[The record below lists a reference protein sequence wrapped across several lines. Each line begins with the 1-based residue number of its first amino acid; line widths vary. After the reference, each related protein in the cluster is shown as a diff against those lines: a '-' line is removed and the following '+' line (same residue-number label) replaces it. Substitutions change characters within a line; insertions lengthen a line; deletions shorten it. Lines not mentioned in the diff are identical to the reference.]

1 MLPTFPRR
9 IVFIVDNSGSQTNL
23 YPFMVDNSNAGIEIY
38 GATINGNVS
47 LTGEWLD
54 LYVNSAAF
62 MVRDTEQARI
72 SDIRITQ
79 AWDALRV
86 AGDSDGFEISN
97 VWVSDVRD
105 DAFENDNPVSGA
117 IRNSLF
123 DGVFSGISLGHKNMA
138 DASHEVLELDGVL
151 MRMESYLF
159 KGQMTHQSPFKM
171 ESKSPQ
177 LSITDSVI
185 AIDNVNHVGDSRLKM
200 AWDKTI
206 HSSNNVFLN
215 LSNDPL
221 PSDYP
226 MPPAGWTVLQG
237 QQARDYWDA
246 AREDWIATRGDDA
259 GPEDGGSQ
267 EPVIRPDDDNDAA
280 DGSEALTLEGTSGDD
295 QLTGSAGDDA
305 LLGKQGSDELLGG
318 GGSDELRGGSG
329 SDKLFGGSGKDDMY
343 GGAGGDELRG
353 GSGNDDL
360 RGRKGNDAL
369 SGGTG
374 EDVLTG
380 GAGKDVFIFN
390 TAPDGSTN
398 VDTIT
403 DFKPG
408 TDKIALD
415 TSVFTSLKGGG
426 DTLDAAFFEIAAR
439 ADDSNDH
446 IMYKWKTGEL
456 FYDAD
461 GSGSGKQIKIA
472 QFDKRLDLD
481 HTDFVV
487 IGEQE
492 PAVDSDGNWNGEDI
506 ITFEALPAD
515 GSFQEISGF
524 APGSDKFVF
533 DSSAFTALQD
543 QQGGMLDETHFEI
556 AARAD
561 DIDDYVMYKWKT
573 GELFYDADGRGGSD
587 QIKIAQ
593 LDAQMALDHSDF
605 LVL

>member
-1 MLPTFPRR
+1 MASTITLTGDYGYEAFRYNGGDAVA
-9 IVFIVDNSGSQTNL
+9 IDATEATWIVDNEGSQTNL
-23 YPFMVDNSNAGIEIY
+23 YPFLVDNANAGIDIY

-79 AWDALRV
+79 AWDALRI
-86 AGDSDGFEISN
+86 AGNSDGFEISN
-97 VWVSDVRD
+97 VWVTDVRD

-138 DASHEVLELDGVL
+138 DASHEVLEIDGLL

-185 AIDNVNHVGDSRLKM
+185 AIDNVNHIGDSRLQL

-215 LSNDPL
+215 LSDDPL

-226 MPPAGWTVLQG
+226 MPPSGWTVLEG
-237 QQARDYWDA
+237 QEARDYWDA
-246 AREDWIATRGDDA
+246 AQADWIASHDGDALPDEGGNQPDESDA
-259 GPEDGGSQ
+259 LEPEAPQPDPEPDQDPAAETPVTGDNGSL
-267 EPVIRPDDDNDAA
+267 A
-280 DGSEALTLEGTSGDD
+280 DGVS
-295 QLTGSAGDDA
+295 
-305 LLGKQGSDELLGG
+305 
-318 GGSDELRGGSG
+318 
-329 SDKLFGGSGKDDMY
+329 
-343 GGAGGDELRG
+343 
-353 GSGNDDL
+353 
-360 RGRKGNDAL
+360 L
-369 SGGTG
+369 S
-374 EDVLTG
+374 L
-380 GAGKDVFIFN
+380 AGKIVLDN
-390 TAPDGSTN
+390 T
-398 VDTIT
+398 
-403 DFKPG
+403 
-408 TDKIALD
+408 
-415 TSVFTSLKGGG
+415 VFTSLETGPDGEAR
-426 DTLDAAFFEIAAR
+426 TLDAAHFEVAAR
-439 ADDSNDH
+439 ADDIDDY

-461 GSGSGKQIKIA
+461 GRGSAKQVKIG
-472 QFDKRLDLD
+472 QFDRRLDLD

-487 IGEQE
+487 VGEQA
-492 PAVDSDGNWNGEDI
+492 PTVDSDGTWNGEDI
-506 ITFEALPAD
+506 IAFDAVPAD

-543 QQGGMLDETHFEI
+543 QQGEMLDEAHFEI

-561 DIDDYVMYKWKT
+561 DIDDYVIYKWKT
-573 GELFYDADGRGGSD
+573 GELFYDADGSGGSD
-587 QIKIAQ
+587 QVKIAQ

>member
-1 MLPTFPRR
+1 MVSTITLTGDYGYDAYRYAGGDAQA
-9 IVFIVDNSGSQTNL
+9 IDATQASWTVSNTGSQTNL
-23 YPFMVDNSNAGIEIY
+23 YPFLVDKARDGIDIY
-38 GATINGNVS
+38 GTTIEGTVP
-47 LTGEWLD
+47 LTGEWLQ
-54 LYVNSAAF
+54 LYTNSAAV
-62 MVRDTEQARI
+62 MVRDTIEADVYDMRI
-72 SDIRITQ
+72 SQ

-461 GSGSGKQIKIA
+461 GSGSGAQVQIA
-472 QFDKRLDLD
+472 QMD
-481 HTDFVV
+481 
-487 IGEQE
+487 
-492 PAVDSDGNWNGEDI
+492 
-506 ITFEALPAD
+506 
-515 GSFQEISGF
+515 
-524 APGSDKFVF
+524 
-533 DSSAFTALQD
+533 
-543 QQGGMLDETHFEI
+543 
-556 AARAD
+556 
-561 DIDDYVMYKWKT
+561 
-573 GELFYDADGRGGSD
+573 
-587 QIKIAQ
+587 AQ
-593 LDAQMALDHSDF
+593 LDLGASDF
-605 LVL
+605 LLI